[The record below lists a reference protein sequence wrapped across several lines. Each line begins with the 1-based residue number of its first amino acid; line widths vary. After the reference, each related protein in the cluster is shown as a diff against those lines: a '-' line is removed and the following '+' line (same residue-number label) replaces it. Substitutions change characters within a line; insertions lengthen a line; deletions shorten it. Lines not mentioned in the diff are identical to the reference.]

1 MCKFFIFFIFAL
13 LHKFLITFIVYMK
26 DTRMCKYVFFKI
38 NIKLFVKLNIDNMQN
53 YFIEPDDSDFSSE
66 NLSVTVNLNG
76 TI

>member
-38 NIKLFVKLNIDNMQN
+38 NIKLLVKLNIDNMQN

>member
-1 MCKFFIFFIFAL
+1 
-13 LHKFLITFIVYMK
+13 
-26 DTRMCKYVFFKI
+26 MCKYVFFKI